1 MIYSFGFS
9 SRGTKW
15 LVFPGRRFALA
26 TVENTFQYH
35 GDLAQT
41 ALPEILN
48 TIDRFQVPGVIEA
61 SREGVTKRVY
71 IKEGNVVHASSSDR
85 DDSLGNYLQR
95 SGLISAETF
104 AETMAERERTNKK
117 YGQLLIEK
125 GTLSPAEIYQ
135 AIRQQIEAVV
145 WSLFYW
151 QDGGVMFCIGDFR
164 EPEAIKIQLPMRQ
177 VILQGIKQAPNPKAL
192 VARLG
197 RKETVFEPC
206 YRIEDL
212 IELALDA
219 DEYRLLRL
227 VDGRR
232 TLFDVCTQGPHGA
245 AENGKVMYAF
255 QVLQLIRPVAV
266 ASTPEWERPR
276 EEGAGAG
283 AIKIRLKTTGDNYG
297 K

>member
-1 MIYSFGFS
+1 MIYFVGFFS
-9 SRGTKW
+9 QDCT
-15 LVFPGRRFALA
+15 PGDGGFTVA
-26 TVENTFQYH
+26 TVENTFQYR

-61 SREGVTKRVY
+61 SREGVVKKVF

-85 DDSLGNYLQR
+85 DDSLGSFLQR
-95 SGLISAETF
+95 AGILSEEVF
-104 AETMAERERTNKK
+104 AETMAERERTNKR
-117 YGQLLIEK
+117 YGHLLIER
-125 GTLSPAEIYQ
+125 GVLSPGEIYR
-135 AIRQQIEAVV
+135 AVRQQIEAIV

-151 QDGGVMFCIGDFR
+151 QDGGVIFSIGDFR
-164 EPEAIKIQLPMRQ
+164 ESDAVKIQLPMRQ
-177 VILQGIKQAPNPKAL
+177 VILQGIRRAPNAKAL

-206 YRIEDL
+206 YRVEDL

-219 DEYRLLRL
+219 EEYRLLHL

-232 TLFDVCTQGPHGA
+232 TLFEICTQGPNGA
-245 AENGKVMYAF
+245 AENGKAMYAF
-255 QVLQLIRPVAV
+255 QVLQLVRPG
-266 ASTPEWERPR
+266 ASPERDRPR
-276 EEGAGAG
+276 EEMGAG
-283 AIKIRLKTTGDNYG
+283 AIKIRLKTTGDKYS